1 MIRSSLGT
9 KGAVDGRAALAAV
22 RPEAIMVSD
31 AQQPPPGQNAI
42 SGELASISHL
52 GDVIQFVVLTP
63 GRDEIIARLP
73 RPTAPRLAVGGRVW
87 CSWDPDVTQVF
98 GAEQAEIVLADPAAG
113 EAAPVAG

>member
-1 MIRSSLGT
+1 
-9 KGAVDGRAALAAV
+9 
-22 RPEAIMVSD
+22 MVSD
-31 AQQPPPGQNAI
+31 AEQPPSGQNAI